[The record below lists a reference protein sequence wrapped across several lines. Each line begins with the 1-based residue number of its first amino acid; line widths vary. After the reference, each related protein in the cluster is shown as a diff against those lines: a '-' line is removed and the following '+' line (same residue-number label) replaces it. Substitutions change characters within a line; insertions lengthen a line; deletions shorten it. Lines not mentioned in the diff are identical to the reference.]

1 MNTTGIIIFLL
12 TYVLI
17 SMRRLSWLRFDR
29 PAGALLG
36 AVACVVA
43 GVLTPAEALAA
54 VDGSTLLLLFGV
66 MGMGTFLVLDGFFA
80 GLESALVSFARTP
93 ARLLACIVW
102 GSGLLGAFITNDAV
116 CVLGAPL
123 VVRLIQ
129 RQGLPRLPFL
139 LALATAANTGS
150 VATLVGNPQNMLCA
164 ALGQLSYREHLAL
177 LGPVAVIA
185 LVVNHALLWLCF
197 RAHLSGR
204 ALVPA
209 PAGGP
214 DVEPAG
220 QPMGQKAGQPASTP
234 PARDALLGRRTSVT
248 LGIILA
254 TAVAYTLGA
263 HLAWAAVAGFVALM
277 LVHRRDTRE
286 LWGHIDWSLLLFF
299 TGLFVVTE
307 AFMQSGAPA
316 WFFGRFP
323 LAQATDSDTGW
334 LSLSGVFLVGSNLVS
349 NVPFILVVR
358 DQMATLAEP
367 RLGWE
372 LLAMASTF
380 AGNLTLLGSV
390 ANIIVAESAR
400 DIGGIGFF
408 EYLRV
413 GLPLALI
420 TTAMG
425 TAWLLLMV

>member
-1 MNTTGIIIFLL
+1 MNTTGIIIFAL

-29 PAGALLG
+29 PAGALFG
-36 AVACVVA
+36 AVSCVVA
-43 GVLTPAEALAA
+43 GVLSPAEALAA
-54 VDGSTLLLLFGV
+54 VDGATLLLLFGV
-66 MGMGTFLVLDGFFA
+66 MGMGAFLVLDGFFA

-102 GSGLLGAFITNDAV
+102 GSGLLSALITNDAV
-116 CVLGAPL
+116 CLLGAPL

-164 ALGQLSYREHLAL
+164 TLGQLSYGAHLTL

-185 LVVNHALLWLCF
+185 LIINHALLWLCF
-197 RAHLSGR
+197 RAHLGAR
-204 ALVPA
+204 ALAPVP
-209 PAGGP
+209 
-214 DVEPAG
+214 D
-220 QPMGQKAGQPASTP
+220 
-234 PARDALLGRRTSVT
+234 RDAQPRARLLGRDTGITVA
-248 LGIILA
+248 IILA
-254 TAVAYTLGA
+254 TSVAYTLGA
-263 HLAWAAVAGFVALM
+263 HLAWAAVTGFVALM

-286 LWGHIDWSLLLFF
+286 LWAHIDWSLLLFF
-299 TGLFVVTE
+299 VGLFVVTE
-307 AFMQSGAPA
+307 AFARSGATA
-316 WFFGRFP
+316 WFFERFP
-323 LAQATDSDTGW
+323 LAGAMDSAAGW
-334 LSLSGVFLVGSNLVS
+334 LSLSGIYLVGSNLVS

-358 DQMATLAEP
+358 DQMATLSDP

-413 GLPLALI
+413 GLPLALV
-420 TTAMG
+420 TTLIG
-425 TAWLLLMV
+425 TGWLLLVG

>member
-43 GVLTPAEALAA
+43 GVLTPVEALAA
-54 VDGSTLLLLFGV
+54 VDGATLLLLFGV

-80 GLESALVSFARTP
+80 GLESALVAFARTP

-102 GSGLLGAFITNDAV
+102 GSGVLSAFITNDAV

-164 ALGQLSYREHLAL
+164 TLGQVSYREHLML

-204 ALVPA
+204 ALLPA
-209 PAGGP
+209 PAEERAG
-214 DVEPAG
+214 EP
-220 QPMGQKAGQPASTP
+220 
-234 PARDALLGRRTSVT
+234 LLDRRTGLT

-316 WFFGRFP
+316 WFFTRFP
-323 LAQATDSDTGW
+323 LARAADSAAGW

-358 DQMATLAEP
+358 DQMATLTEP
-367 RLGWE
+367 RIGWE

-380 AGNLTLLGSV
+380 AGNLTLFGSV

-413 GLPLALI
+413 GLPLALV
-420 TTAMG
+420 TTLIG
-425 TAWLLLMV
+425 TAWLLLVV

>member
-1 MNTTGIIIFLL
+1 MNTTGIITFLL
-12 TYVLI
+12 TYLLI

-36 AVACVVA
+36 AVSCVVA
-43 GVLTPAEALAA
+43 GVLTPAGALAA

-102 GSGLLGAFITNDAV
+102 GSGVLSAFITNDAV
-116 CVLGAPL
+116 CVLAAPL

-139 LALATAANTGS
+139 LALATSANTGS

-164 ALGQLSYREHLAL
+164 ALGQLSYPEHLAL

-204 ALVPA
+204 ALVCASPDQ
-209 PAGGP
+209 PDQRAGEP
-214 DVEPAG
+214 DQRAGEP
-220 QPMGQKAGQPASTP
+220 
-234 PARDALLGRRTSVT
+234 LLGRRTVLT

-316 WFFGRFP
+316 WFFARFP
-323 LAQATDSDTGW
+323 LAGAMDSAAGW
-334 LSLSGVFLVGSNLVS
+334 LSMSGVFLAGSNLVS

-358 DQMATLAEP
+358 DQMATLSDP

-390 ANIIVAESAR
+390 ANIIVAERAR
-400 DIGGIGFF
+400 DVGGIGFF

-413 GLPLALI
+413 GLPLAL
-420 TTAMG
+420 TTTLIG
-425 TAWLLLMV
+425 TAWLLLVA

>member
-17 SMRRLSWLRFDR
+17 SMRQLSWLRFDR

-43 GVLTPAEALAA
+43 GVLSPDEALAA

-102 GSGLLGAFITNDAV
+102 GSGLLGALITNDAV

-129 RQGLPRLPFL
+129 RHGLPRLPFL

-204 ALVPA
+204 ALAPA
-209 PAGGP
+209 PVEHDAG
-214 DVEPAG
+214 PAG
-220 QPMGQKAGQPASTP
+220 HDAGAP
-234 PARDALLGRRTSVT
+234 LLGRRTGVT
-248 LGIILA
+248 LAIILA

-286 LWGHIDWSLLLFF
+286 LWGHIDWALLLFF

-307 AFMQSGAPA
+307 AFTQSGAPA
-316 WFFGRFP
+316 WFFARFP
-323 LAQATDSDTGW
+323 LAQAMDGAAGW
-334 LSLSGVFLVGSNLVS
+334 LSVSGVFLVGSNLVS

-358 DQMATLAEP
+358 EQMTTLPDP

-400 DIGGIGFF
+400 DIGGIGFG

-420 TTAMG
+420 TTLLG
-425 TAWLLLMV
+425 TVWLMLVGL

>member
-36 AVACVVA
+36 AVSCVVA

-80 GLESALVSFARTP
+80 GLEAALISFARTP

-102 GSGLLGAFITNDAV
+102 GSGVLSAFITNDAV

-129 RQGLPRLPFL
+129 RQSLPRLPFL

-185 LVVNHALLWLCF
+185 LVINHALLWLCF
-197 RAHLSGR
+197 RAHLSAR
-204 ALVPA
+204 AL
-209 PAGGP
+209 
-214 DVEPAG
+214 EPASAAEG
-220 QPMGQKAGQPASTP
+220 D
-234 PARDALLGRRTSVT
+234 ARAPLLGRRTGVT
-248 LGIILA
+248 LAIILS
-254 TAVAYTLGA
+254 TAVAYTMGA

-277 LVHRRDTRE
+277 VAHRRDTRE

-299 TGLFVVTE
+299 VGLFVVTE
-307 AFMQSGAPA
+307 AFMQSGATA
-316 WFFGRFP
+316 WFFARFP
-323 LAQATDSDTGW
+323 LAGAMDSAAGW
-334 LSLSGVFLVGSNLVS
+334 LSLSGIFLAGSNLVS

-358 DQMATLAEP
+358 DQMTTLSEP

-400 DIGGIGFF
+400 DIGGIGFL

-413 GLPLALI
+413 GLPLAVI
-420 TTAMG
+420 TTLLG
-425 TAWLLLMV
+425 TGWLLLVA